1 MKQSRWVIDSCAGA
15 PLFSLTVSWLQG
27 SLLHGCNCTDCDRQ
41 CNYTS
46 AHCPTKSSPQCAPH
60 LSPWLHWEAHRAH
73 WLQFSCD
80 LCTLH
85 SDPHVHS
92 AQWPTCAQ
100 VSQWP
105 TDAEPTT
112 LLYPHLAL
120 SSSQT
125 FVCLCEQL
133 CAPVLI
139 WQFIQF
145 YCAYS
150 FTLHTVLLSVQIY
163 CAYSFAVQRN
173 YQPLC
178 TVSGDRGTITPMLGW
193 LTALC
198 FTLCRVGWTNLYCC
212 CSSAFH
218 FSGSALLLYA
228 TLQLCIGVYTGT
240 AHWRIG
246 WLTAQLV
253 SPVHRQCA
261 LGSPV
266 QTSWTANSTP
276 QGKHKSFTTSIIIR
290 LATSYWHNIYYII
303 LGALCALTKF
313 FITTP
318 VSM

>member
-60 LSPWLHWEAHRAH
+60 LSPLLHWEAHRAH

-85 SDPHVHS
+85 SDPQVHS

-178 TVSGDRGTITPMLGW
+178 TVSGDRGTIIPMLGW

-198 FTLCRVGWTNLYCC
+198 FAQCEVDWTNLYCC

-228 TLQLCIGVYTGT
+228 TLQLCIGEYTGT
-240 AHWRIG
+240 VYSMED
-246 WLTAQLV
+246 WLIDSAVGFTCASSMCTWFTCADLVNCKFHPTGKAQVL
-253 SPVHRQCA
+253 
-261 LGSPV
+261 
-266 QTSWTANSTP
+266 
-276 QGKHKSFTTSIIIR
+276 
-290 LATSYWHNIYYII
+290 HNIYYHTLGNII
-303 LGALCALTKF
+303 LAQHLLYHSRGTLR
-313 FITTP
+313 
-318 VSM
+318 SD